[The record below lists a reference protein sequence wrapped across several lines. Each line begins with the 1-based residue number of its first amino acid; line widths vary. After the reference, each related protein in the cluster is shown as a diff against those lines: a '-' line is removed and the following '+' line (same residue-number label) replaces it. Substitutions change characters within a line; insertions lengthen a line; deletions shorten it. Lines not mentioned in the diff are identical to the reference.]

1 MTTLESRYAERIQ
14 EFKAREA
21 RIPELRAHVHE
32 LEARLEQTSRDMD
45 PDTHFRVVNALEAA
59 RKDLAEA
66 ADLDAQTQYILD
78 TIPFIKEYTTDLD
91 DDDRAP
97 SVPQTGMDS
106 FVSVAARSNRNTTY
120 RAYLAEVE
128 GQADAVVTRPRG
140 GWGADMVC
148 TACNASCLFNGRES
162 VLLCPEC
169 GVVRYFHEGS
179 EHNLSYAEEMAL
191 DITTSFSYKRLNH
204 FIEWLNA
211 LQAKENTEIPPEIIE
226 ALKGEFKKHRTTV
239 RSDIKPTKI
248 REFLKKLGFTKYYEH
263 CHHICALLNGTPPPR
278 LPQELE
284 AKLKKMFADI
294 QEPFE
299 KHCPQTRK
307 NFLSYSY
314 VLYKFCELLGEHEY
328 LQFFPL
334 LKSAEKLH
342 AQDVIWK
349 GICKELSWHFVPSV

>member
-1 MTTLESRYAERIQ
+1 
-14 EFKAREA
+14 
-21 RIPELRAHVHE
+21 
-32 LEARLEQTSRDMD
+32 
-45 PDTHFRVVNALEAA
+45 
-59 RKDLAEA
+59 
-66 ADLDAQTQYILD
+66 
-78 TIPFIKEYTTDLD
+78 
-91 DDDRAP
+91 
-97 SVPQTGMDS
+97 
-106 FVSVAARSNRNTTY
+106 
-120 RAYLAEVE
+120 
-128 GQADAVVTRPRG
+128 
-140 GWGADMVC
+140 
-148 TACNASCLFNGRES
+148 
-162 VLLCPEC
+162 
-169 GVVRYFHEGS
+169 
-179 EHNLSYAEEMAL
+179 MAL